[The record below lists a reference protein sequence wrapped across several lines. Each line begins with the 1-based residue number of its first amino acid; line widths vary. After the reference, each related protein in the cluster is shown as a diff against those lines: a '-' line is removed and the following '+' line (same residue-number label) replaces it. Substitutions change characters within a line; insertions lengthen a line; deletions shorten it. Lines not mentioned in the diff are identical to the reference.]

1 MSEVVSTCNSG
12 KQMSS
17 NSKLSVQNIFFLFNI
32 FYYLQIFHDISLE
45 GTQFALAGQTTFNP
59 DLYGDIAL
67 FFDKLQFIYQ
77 FCIKYCI
84 ELIT

>member
-1 MSEVVSTCNSG
+1 MSEVVSTGNSG

-17 NSKLSVQNIFFLFNI
+17 KANFQCKIFFSCLILLF
-32 FYYLQIFHDISLE
+32 YDIST

-59 DLYGDIAL
+59 DLFGDIAL

-84 ELIT
+84 EHITE